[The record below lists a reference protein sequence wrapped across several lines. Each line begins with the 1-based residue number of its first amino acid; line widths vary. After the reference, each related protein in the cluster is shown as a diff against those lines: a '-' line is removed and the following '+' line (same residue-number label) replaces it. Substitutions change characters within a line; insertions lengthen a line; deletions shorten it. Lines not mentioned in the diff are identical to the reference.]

1 MDLWAGAAG
10 GLGLGLPLLVGACGE
25 ESCTVAVA
33 ERLDV
38 CGGCLVP
45 LFVETNNHLGVG
57 GFFQVCAVGNEF
69 VAVLDVSV
77 LATGEGVGESDA
89 GVGVIGIDVLN
100 VFGEGAPPCFECGVA
115 LADARASAEYEEQL
129 MGGVVLAVAEALA
142 VEGEEVLLAAV
153 FAPPQAARNRGRV
166 KRAAPYR
173 SAL

>member
-115 LADARASAEYEEQL
+115 LAVDFTGLNDVGAVCEDVPVLDVR
-129 MGGVVLAVAEALA
+129 GVVVHRCAGRAWW
-142 VEGEEVLLAAV
+142 LLLM
-153 FAPPQAARNRGRV
+153 RELR
-166 KRAAPYR
+166 R
-173 SAL
+173 SMRSS

>member
-1 MDLWAGAAG
+1 MGLWAGAAG
-10 GLGLGLPLLVGACGE
+10 RLGLGLPLLVGARGK
-25 ESCTVAVA
+25 ESCTVRVA

-115 LADARASAEYEEQL
+115 LAVDFAGLNDVGAVCEDVPVLDVRGVL
-129 MGGVVLAVAEALA
+129 FIGTRDGLGG
-142 VEGEEVLLAAV
+142 
-153 FAPPQAARNRGRV
+153 FC
-166 KRAAPYR
+166 
-173 SAL
+173 